1 VHRVALAGFAF
12 LASHLAKSNKFNVF
26 RRILPLAGKL
36 HSAYVPAM
44 RAVGCYLDS
53 LYGCTAVMPVAVPK
67 KKRSLL
73 PLLTFLFVISYA
85 LMTMLIVE
93 QGAAIQSQ
101 RNLIKVLLPES
112 RELWSMRGK
121 ALSEKQAPHAQ
132 AQGRSHVPSEQGPS
146 SHAPSNQAPSNQAP
160 SNQAPSNQAQSNQA
174 PQRRSQKQTGKM
186 AKPEEVP
193 PAPASDLVDQRRALH
208 TI

>member
-1 VHRVALAGFAF
+1 
-12 LASHLAKSNKFNVF
+12 
-26 RRILPLAGKL
+26 
-36 HSAYVPAM
+36 
-44 RAVGCYLDS
+44 
-53 LYGCTAVMPVAVPK
+53 MPVAVPK

-73 PLLTFLFVISYA
+73 PLLTFLFVVSYG

-121 ALSEKQAPHAQ
+121 ALSEKQTPHAPAQSRPHAPSAQ
-132 AQGRSHVPSEQGPS
+132 AQP
-146 SHAPSNQAPSNQAP
+146 
-160 SNQAPSNQAQSNQA
+160 NQAQPNQS
-174 PQRRSQKQTGKM
+174 PERRSQKQNGKLT
-186 AKPEEVP
+186 KPEEVP

>member
-1 VHRVALAGFAF
+1 M
-12 LASHLAKSNKFNVF
+12 
-26 RRILPLAGKL
+26 LPLAGKL
-36 HSAYVPAM
+36 HSAYLPAM

-53 LYGCTAVMPVAVPK
+53 LYGCTTVMPAAVPK

-73 PLLTFLFVISYA
+73 PLLTFLFVASYG

-101 RNLIKVLLPES
+101 RNLIQVLLPES
-112 RELWSMRGK
+112 RELWSLRGK
-121 ALSEKQAPHAQ
+121 AASERQTPHAP
-132 AQGRSHVPSEQGPS
+132 AQTRPRGSAEQTPAAE
-146 SHAPSNQAPSNQAP
+146 APSIQAPSNQSP
-160 SNQAPSNQAQSNQA
+160 SSQS
-174 PQRRSQKQTGKM
+174 QRRPSQKQAGKM
-186 AKPEEVP
+186 SKPEGVP

>member
-1 VHRVALAGFAF
+1 LAD
-12 LASHLAKSNKFNVF
+12 
-26 RRILPLAGKL
+26 KL
-36 HSAYVPAM
+36 HSAYLPVM
-44 RAVGCYLDS
+44 QAVGCYLDS

-73 PLLTFLFVISYA
+73 PLLTFLFVVSYA

-101 RNLIKVLLPES
+101 RNLIQVLLPES
-112 RELWSMRGK
+112 RELWSIRGK
-121 ALSEKQAPHAQ
+121 AAGEKQTPHAQ
-132 AQGRSHVPSEQGPS
+132 AQSRSHGPSEQAPS
-146 SHAPSNQAPSNQAP
+146 SQAPSNQ
-160 SNQAPSNQAQSNQA
+160 S
-174 PQRRSQKQTGKM
+174 PQHPSQKQTGKTS
-186 AKPEEVP
+186 KPEGVP